1 MLKVQ
6 ICLPVYNEIHPGTVR
21 GIRACLQ
28 SPVALGVDFHL
39 SMIQSSN
46 ICHARNFLLNE
57 DRSFKYRQEPLEG
70 FDYFLFV
77 DSDISF
83 TLADAMKLLSHRAP
97 VVSGLY
103 FEKSEPMKSVAG
115 FWELDEKSEP
125 IRGKKGDTLAAGIK
139 GAVEVDYVGA
149 GFLLIARQVLGEL
162 HYPWF
167 NQVPCTVPGTA
178 EELPIGE
185 DMGFCIGCNE
195 AGIPILCDMD
205 AKLGHHISRLTDY
218 FDALHYLSRVKLGR
232 EVEAPVAGW

>member
-28 SPVALGVDFHL
+28 SPSDLGVDFHL

-57 DRSFKYRQEPLEG
+57 DKSFKYRQEPLEG

-83 TLADAMKLLSHRAP
+83 TLADAMKLLSHRTP
-97 VVSGLY
+97 VVAGLY
-103 FEKSEPMKSVAG
+103 FEKSDPTISVAG
-115 FWELDEKSEP
+115 FWELDEKKEP
-125 IRGKKGDTLAAGIK
+125 IRGKKGDTLALGMK
-139 GAVEVDYVGA
+139 GVCEVDYAGA
-149 GFLLIARQVLGEL
+149 GFLLIARQVLSEL
-162 HYPWF
+162 QYPWF
-167 NQVPCTVPGTA
+167 NQVPVSSERMG

-195 AGIPILCDMD
+195 AGIPILCDLD
-205 AKLGHHISRLTDY
+205 VKLGHHPSRLTDY
-218 FDALHYLSRVKLGR
+218 VDALRFLSRVKLGR
-232 EVEAPVAGW
+232 EVESPVAGW